1 LVEALG
7 LGTSAAHF
15 RYFRGRILKHH
26 EGRQII
32 AAYTA
37 RAVWPT
43 PIVAAFLSSFCM
55 GSSEDLGSPPMG
67 SSGIIGSLLIVLG
80 VILGVIGL
88 INALTEGWRSP
99 EGTRQTFGPKLPWG
113 SNCGSAAL
121 SAPPAPL
128 HVNRLLTGA

>member
-7 LGTSAAHF
+7 LGTSATHF
-15 RYFRGRILKHH
+15 RYFRGRLLKHH

-37 RAVWPT
+37 RAVWRT
-43 PIVAAFLSSFCM
+43 PVVAAFLSSFCM
-55 GSSEDLGSPPMG
+55 GSSEELGSPPMG

-88 INALTEGWRSP
+88 INECINGRLEKVPKVLGKHSARSYR
-99 EGTRQTFGPKLPWG
+99 GGRIVGLLP
-113 SNCGSAAL
+113 
-121 SAPPAPL
+121 
-128 HVNRLLTGA
+128 